1 MPVDLNTEE
10 PMARRF
16 QLSVGPDEY
25 DEGRFQLPPRPWIVG
40 YCGSAETPTHQV
52 RFHKFRVL
60 DGSIR
65 YLDGRVVGED
75 VRVFT
80 PDLVPVGGGGARLV
94 VIDASTGQEFAYGR
108 ALLRPLG

>member
-25 DEGRFQLPPRPWIVG
+25 DAGRFQLPPRPWIVG
-40 YCGSAETPTHQV
+40 FLGTEVTLTYQRRVH
-52 RFHKFRVL
+52 RFRVL
-60 DGSIR
+60 DGSIQ
-65 YLDGRVVGED
+65 YLDGRVVGDE
-75 VRVFT
+75 VLVST
-80 PDLVPVGGGGARLV
+80 PDLVPLGGGGSRLV
-94 VIDASTGQEFAYGR
+94 VIDASSGEHFPYGR